1 MFVLR
6 VPYTPIEWERGR
18 RDTHAAR
25 ECVDAA
31 AASNPHTFSRTHTVT
46 CTQQAAAL
54 LQSVIP
60 LVKMSKKQA
69 PLSNYFGVPPPPKKR
84 QTEPPPEQHKKRVFT
99 EKWLEDVG

>member
-6 VPYTPIEWERGR
+6 VPYTPIEWERGWR
-18 RDTHAAR
+18 GTHAAR
-25 ECVDAA
+25 DCVGAA
-31 AASNPHTFSRTHTVT
+31 AASNPHTVT
-46 CTQQAAAL
+46 RTQQAAAL